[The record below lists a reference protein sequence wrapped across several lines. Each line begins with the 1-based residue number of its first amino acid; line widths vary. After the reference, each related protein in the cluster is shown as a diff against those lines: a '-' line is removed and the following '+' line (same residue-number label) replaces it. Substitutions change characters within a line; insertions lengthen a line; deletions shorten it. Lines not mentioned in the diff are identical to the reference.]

1 MKILNFFLLLW
12 VIFAL
17 VDPDSEYGSGST
29 DLIESGF
36 ETMKVTPIES
46 GSETMKLTVYAS
58 CFFWLARGYFSKN
71 MARPCTL
78 DREGGNP
85 DFDGKRP
92 RKTMMRKTVDY
103 NSSFLN
109 MLQNRVWQRDHRDRS
124 VRPFIVR

>member
-1 MKILNFFLLLW
+1 M
-12 VIFAL
+12 
-17 VDPDSEYGSGST
+17 P
-29 DLIESGF
+29 
-36 ETMKVTPIES
+36 P
-46 GSETMKLTVYAS
+46 AS
-58 CFFWLARGYFSKN
+58 FGWQGGIVHKTWRLPG
-71 MARPCTL
+71 TL

-124 VRPFIVR
+124 VRAFMVR